1 MEKRNV
7 GKFLSELV
15 NLVDFNRR
23 HRIEK
28 KRPSP
33 PSLIKDSSAKTR
45 CNLFSEKN
53 KSSYTHV
60 RTPIATLF
68 FTRLSDYST
77 WSSTNSWPL
86 VTKKQWRSSVV
97 GSDLISGH
105 TVLAAWETCLQHRL
119 ICRGVGYVAD
129 SALPIPFPWRGC
141 NRRHTCKQHK

>member
-1 MEKRNV
+1 MKKRNV
-7 GKFLSELV
+7 SKFLSDLV

-33 PSLIKDSSAKTR
+33 PSLIKNSSQVAISLVR
-45 CNLFSEKN
+45 R
-53 KSSYTHV
+53 SSYTHV

-68 FTRLSDYST
+68 FTTLSDYST

-86 VTKKQWRSSVV
+86 VTKKQWRSSVL

-105 TVLAAWETCLQHRL
+105 TVLAACETCLQHRL

>member
-60 RTPIATLF
+60 RTPIETLF
-68 FTRLSDYST
+68 FTRLSDYQTTPPGVPLTADRLSPKSSEDQVSWVQISSRGTLFLLHEKPVYST
-77 WSSTNSWPL
+77 
-86 VTKKQWRSSVV
+86 
-97 GSDLISGH
+97 
-105 TVLAAWETCLQHRL
+105 A
-119 ICRGVGYVAD
+119 
-129 SALPIPFPWRGC
+129 
-141 NRRHTCKQHK
+141 